1 MTMVKRVA
9 FTLVLCL
16 FLGTGARAAELTD
29 AERQRAEQMVQGL
42 GDADPAKRAA
52 SETELRAMG
61 PKVTPVL
68 VKSTVPN
75 EAGQIRLRAI
85 VVDLSVDSSRIDP
98 TDAGMLMQVGRE
110 EALAKRYDAAHRCY
124 RRAEKIYDKLKDD
137 ADDMK
142 DKLKEA
148 DYSDRERT
156 AKKRAD
162 KAERLAKGHGFSGLN
177 LGVVKIGVEHDNTD
191 QDW

>member
-1 MTMVKRVA
+1 MAMAKWS
-9 FTLVLCL
+9 VLLLALCC
-16 FLGTGARAAELTD
+16 FLGTGVRAAELTD
-29 AERQRAEQMVQGL
+29 ADRQRAEQLVQTL
-42 GDADPAKRAA
+42 GDTDPGRRAA
-52 SETELRAMG
+52 AETELRAMG

-68 VKSTVPN
+68 AKSTVAN
-75 EAGQIRLRAI
+75 AEGQIRLRAI
-85 VVDLSVDSSRIDP
+85 LVDMSVDSSRIDP
-98 TDAGMLMQVGRE
+98 TDAATLMQIGRE
-110 EALAKRYDAAHRCY
+110 EALAKRYDTAHRCY

-142 DKLKEA
+142 DKIKETEYA
-148 DYSDRERT
+148 DQENK